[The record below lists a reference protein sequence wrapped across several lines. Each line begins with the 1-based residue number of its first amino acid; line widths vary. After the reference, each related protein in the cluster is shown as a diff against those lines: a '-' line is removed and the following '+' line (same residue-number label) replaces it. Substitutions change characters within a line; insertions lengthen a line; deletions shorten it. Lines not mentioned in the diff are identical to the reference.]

1 MNLPSV
7 QRNCMDLLSSSKKI
21 TNRKM
26 CKWLQ
31 RPLWCISWLG
41 LIVEILVHKV
51 IVSCLTF
58 KGGLSI
64 FSTTRELCE
73 MYLMFTSSISLIL
86 LFFLQS
92 LFLLSFSRLDI
103 YSLNWW
109 GSSIYMSPLFV
120 FLDALKRKTFS
131 SHWWELALL
140 FGFLLSQYY

>member
-7 QRNCMDLLSSSKKI
+7 QRNCMDLLSRTKKI
-21 TNRKM
+21 TSRKM

-51 IVSCLTF
+51 IMSCLTF

-73 MYLMFTSSISLIL
+73 MYLMFTSSIFLIL
-86 LFFLQS
+86 LFF
-92 LFLLSFSRLDI
+92 FSH
-103 YSLNWW
+103 YS
-109 GSSIYMSPLFV
+109 YCV
-120 FLDALKRKTFS
+120 FLDLISIALIDEARQFICLPYLFFWDALKRKTFS

-140 FGFLLSQYY
+140 LGFLLSQY